1 MIKVFIYRKKILIIC
16 LIFLL
21 ILTGCSSITT
31 PSINHTEETLE
42 NFEADS
48 AKGFHWPYYLYVPST
63 IESSHILVITNN
75 TGYTSDDFSV
85 HDQAAEWTI
94 YRHKSLSKFLG
105 CPLLVPVFPRPY
117 NFQEAGYTHALD
129 EVSLAATSAVYH
141 RLDLQ
146 LIAMIE
152 DAINRLDEREIN
164 FEETILMWGF
174 SASGMFANRFTALH
188 SEKVRAAAI
197 GSPGGWPI
205 APVAEYKGVELN
217 YPIGIADLFQLVGY
231 SFDLESFKNTPL
243 YFYLGDQDTNDALP
257 YNVTLNT
264 YIGTTPVSRWPIA
277 EEIYNSVDCNCEFV
291 LYPGIGHETTNQT
304 EEDVKTFLL
313 QYR

>member
-1 MIKVFIYRKKILIIC
+1 MFIYRKKILIGITC
-16 LIFLL
+16 IIFLL

-31 PSINHTEETLE
+31 PSIISTEETLE
-42 NFEADS
+42 KFEADS
-48 AKGFHWPYYLYVPST
+48 VKGFQWPYYLYVPST

-75 TGYTSDDFSV
+75 TGHTSDDFSV
-85 HDQAAEWTI
+85 HDQSAQSLVNWK
-94 YRHKSLSKFLG
+94 KSLAKYLG

-129 EVSLAATSAVYH
+129 EVSLTATSTVYH

-152 DAINRLDEREIN
+152 DAINRLNKREID
-164 FEETILMWGF
+164 FEETILMWGS

-188 SEKVRAAAI
+188 PERVKAATI
-197 GSPGGWPI
+197 GAPGGWPI
-205 APVAEYKGVELN
+205 APVAEYEGVELN

-231 SFDLESFKNTPL
+231 SFDMENFKNTPL
-243 YFYLGDQDTNDALP
+243 YVYLGDQDTNDALP

-291 LYPGIGHETTNQT
+291 LYPGVGHEITNQM
-304 EEDVKTFLL
+304 EGDVKFFLS

>member
-1 MIKVFIYRKKILIIC
+1 MFINRKKILIGITY

-21 ILTGCSSITT
+21 ILIGCSSITT
-31 PSINHTEETLE
+31 PSITTTEETLE
-42 NFEADS
+42 KFEADS

-85 HDQAAEWTI
+85 HDQAAQLLVNWK
-94 YRHKSLSKFLG
+94 KSLAKFLG

-117 NFQEAGYTHALD
+117 DYNEAGYTHALD
-129 EVSLAATSAVYH
+129 EVSLTDTSIVYH

-152 DAINRLDEREIN
+152 DAISRLDEREIDL
-164 FEETILMWGF
+164 EDTILMWGF

-188 SEKVRAAAI
+188 PERVKAAAI

-205 APVAEYKGVELN
+205 APVAEYEGVELN

-231 SFDLESFKNTPL
+231 SFDMENFKNTPL
-243 YFYLGDQDTNDALP
+243 YFYLGDQEP

-277 EEIYNSVDCNCEFV
+277 EEIYNSVGCNCEFV
-291 LYPGIGHETTNQT
+291 LYPGVGHEITDQT
-304 EEDVKTFLL
+304 DEDVEAFLL

>member
-1 MIKVFIYRKKILIIC
+1 VFIYRKKILIIC

-31 PSINHTEETLE
+31 PSITYTEETLE
-42 NFEADS
+42 KFEADS
-48 AKGFHWPYYLYVPST
+48 AKGFQWPYYLYVPST

-75 TGYTSDDFSV
+75 TGKTSDDFSV
-85 HDQAAEWTI
+85 HDQAAQSLVNWK
-94 YRHKSLSKFLG
+94 KSLAKYLG

-117 NFQEAGYTHALD
+117 NYQEAGYTHALD
-129 EVSLAATSAVYH
+129 EVSLTATSTVYH

-152 DAINRLDEREIN
+152 DAINRLNERELD

-188 SEKVRAAAI
+188 PERVKAAAI
-197 GSPGGWPI
+197 GAPGGWPI
-205 APVAEYKGVELN
+205 APVAEYEGVELN

-231 SFDLESFKNTPL
+231 SFDLENFKSTPL
-243 YFYLGDQDTNDALP
+243 YLYLGDQDTNDALP

-264 YIGTTPVSRWPIA
+264 YIGTTPVSRWPIV
-277 EEIYNSVDCNCEFV
+277 EDIYNSVGCNCEFV
-291 LYPGIGHETTNQT
+291 LYPGVGHEITNQMDG
-304 EEDVKTFLL
+304 DVKSFLL

>member
-1 MIKVFIYRKKILIIC
+1 MFIYRKNVLIGIMC

-31 PSINHTEETLE
+31 PSITTTEETLE
-42 NFEADS
+42 KFEADS
-48 AKGFHWPYYLYVPST
+48 AKGFQWPYYLYVPSA
-63 IESSHILVITNN
+63 IDSSHILVITNN
-75 TGYTSDDFSV
+75 TGYASDDFSV
-85 HDQAAEWTI
+85 HDQAAQSLVNWK
-94 YRHKSLSKFLG
+94 KSLAKYLG

-129 EVSLAATSAVYH
+129 EVSLSATSTDYY

-152 DAINRLDEREIN
+152 DAINRLNEREIN
-164 FEETILMWGF
+164 FEGTILMWGS

-188 SEKVRAAAI
+188 PERVKAAAI
-197 GSPGGWPI
+197 GAPGGWPI
-205 APVAEYKGVELN
+205 APIAKYEGVELN

-231 SFDLESFKNTPL
+231 SFDLENFKNTPL

-257 YNVTLNT
+257 YNETLNT
-264 YIGTTPVSRWPIA
+264 YINSTTPVSRWPIA
-277 EEIYNSVDCNCEFV
+277 EEIYNSVGCNCEFV
-291 LYPGIGHETTNQT
+291 LYPGVGHEITNQM
-304 EEDVKTFLL
+304 EGDVKTFLL

>member
-1 MIKVFIYRKKILIIC
+1 MFIYRKRILIRIIC
-16 LIFLL
+16 LILL
-21 ILTGCSSITT
+21 IILTGCSSITT
-31 PSINHTEETLE
+31 PSITITEETLE
-42 NFEADS
+42 KYEADS
-48 AKGFHWPYYLYVPST
+48 AKGFQWPYYLYVPST

-75 TGYTSDDFSV
+75 TGYTSDDFSI
-85 HDQAAEWTI
+85 HDQAAQSLVNWK
-94 YRHKSLSKFLG
+94 KSLAKYLG

-117 NFQEAGYTHALD
+117 NYQEAGYTHALD
-129 EVSLAATSAVYH
+129 ELSLSATSTVYH

-152 DAINRLDEREIN
+152 DAINSLDEREIN

-188 SEKVRAAAI
+188 PEKVRAAAI
-197 GSPGGWPI
+197 GAPGGWPI
-205 APVAEYKGVELN
+205 APVAEYEGVELN

-231 SFDLESFKNTPL
+231 SFDVENFKNTPL
-243 YFYLGDQDTNDALP
+243 YLYLGDQDTNDALP

-277 EEIYNSVDCNCEFV
+277 EEIYNSVGCNCEFV
-291 LYPGIGHETTNQT
+291 LYPGVGHEITNQMDG
-304 EEDVKTFLL
+304 DVKSFLL